1 MASLGTRMSV
11 LALIIWD
18 SNSAFLISAYL
29 GLCCSTRDEHH
40 VMVSPPGTFS
50 NMFSFTPCSG
60 HSLRGF
66 CRWFGTGHGFLATG
80 IASGSVSS
88 LTSISL
94 PVLLSQKHPMP
105 WNLSLYSL
113 SNTSM
118 SSGGFTD
125 LILSSSV
132 HVSLSVPLGLILIIA
147 SSISAFLLKSGGES
161 IFPSITEHLLFA
173 PWFLFRIVVWNS
185 PLTTPVYY
193 QISLESLQCFFAW
206 IYIVVLWFPLICVFR
221 APNWYSSIMFTL
233 ALLSGSTC
241 ALVSPILIKTESWVL
256 PDLSFFAQCK
266 AIMSCCLLKVFA
278 IWFTACV
285 SVCLGCFLDIFF
297 SWLFAFLLSLVWS
310 RCVVYDT
317 FS

>member
-1 MASLGTRMSV
+1 MSTM
-11 LALIIWD
+11 WW
-18 SNSAFLISAYL
+18 FLRL
-29 GLCCSTRDEHH
+29 GLSQII
-40 VMVSPPGTFS
+40 
-50 NMFSFTPCSG
+50 MFSFTPCSG

-113 SNTSM
+113 SNASM

-132 HVSLSVPLGLILIIA
+132 HVSLSVPSGLILIIA

-185 PLTTPVYY
+185 PLTTPVYNY
-193 QISLESLQCFFAW
+193 HISLESLQCFFAW
-206 IYIVVLWFPLICVFR
+206 IYIVVLWFPLICVLGLQIGTR
-221 APNWYSSIMFTL
+221 PLCSHMLCCQVPHAH
-233 ALLSGSTC
+233 
-241 ALVSPILIKTESWVL
+241 
-256 PDLSFFAQCK
+256 Q
-266 AIMSCCLLKVFA
+266 CLLF
-278 IWFTACV
+278 W
-285 SVCLGCFLDIFF
+285 
-297 SWLFAFLLSLVWS
+297 
-310 RCVVYDT
+310 
-317 FS
+317 